1 MKKMFVKLNKVTL
14 LLTLSDVFTWGSFV
28 VISSLSG
35 IYLSNKLG
43 ENTVEFVGIG
53 TAIYFITRGVFQI
66 PIGIFTDKLQKDR
79 DEIITL
85 AIGSI
90 LAGIPYLF
98 YPVITQPWHY
108 FVLQFV
114 FGLGISL
121 NVVNWRK
128 LFALNIREGMEGKE
142 YAFYDAVL
150 STSTA
155 IISII
160 LGIVAN
166 IGDKYFDL
174 VMIIAGITMM
184 LASVWILMITLI
196 RDRKSKD

>member
-1 MKKMFVKLNKVTL
+1 MKKLLVKLNKVTL

-28 VISSLSG
+28 VVSALSG
-35 IYLSNKLG
+35 IYLADKLG
-43 ENTVEFVGIG
+43 TNTVGFVGIG
-53 TAIYFITRGVFQI
+53 TAIYFITRAIFQI
-66 PIGIFTDKLQKDR
+66 PIGIFTDKIKKDK
-79 DEIITL
+79 DEIIIL

-98 YPVITQPWHY
+98 YPIINSPWQY

-114 FGLGISL
+114 FGFGISL

-128 LFALNIREGMEGKE
+128 LFALNVREGMEGKE

-155 IISII
+155 IISIV

-166 IGDKYFDL
+166 IGGEYFDL
-174 VMIIAGITMM
+174 VMTIAGITMI
-184 LASVWILMITLI
+184 LASIWILMIRSIKT
-196 RDRKSKD
+196 RKSK

>member
-1 MKKMFVKLNKVTL
+1 MKNLLVKLNKVTL

-28 VISSLSG
+28 VVSALSG
-35 IYLSNKLG
+35 IYLADKLG
-43 ENTVEFVGIG
+43 TNTVGFVGIG
-53 TAIYFITRGVFQI
+53 TAIYFITRAIFQI
-66 PIGIFTDKLQKDR
+66 PIGIFTDKIKKDK
-79 DEIITL
+79 DEIIIL

-98 YPVITQPWHY
+98 YPIINSPWQY

-114 FGLGISL
+114 FGFGISL

-128 LFALNIREGMEGKE
+128 LFALNVREGMEGKE

-155 IISII
+155 IISIV

-166 IGDKYFDL
+166 IGGEYFDL
-174 VMIIAGITMM
+174 VMTIAGITMI
-184 LASVWILMITLI
+184 LASIWILMIRSVKT
-196 RDRKSKD
+196 RKSK

>member
-1 MKKMFVKLNKVTL
+1 MKKLLVKLNKVTL

-28 VISSLSG
+28 VVSALSG
-35 IYLSNKLG
+35 IYLADKLG
-43 ENTVEFVGIG
+43 TNTVGFVGIG
-53 TAIYFITRGVFQI
+53 TAIYFITRAIFQI
-66 PIGIFTDKLQKDR
+66 PIGIFTDKIKKDK
-79 DEIITL
+79 DEIIIL

-98 YPVITQPWHY
+98 YPIINSPWQY

-114 FGLGISL
+114 FGFGISL

-128 LFALNIREGMEGKE
+128 LFALNVREGMEGKE

-155 IISII
+155 IISIV

-166 IGDKYFDL
+166 IGGEYFDL
-174 VMIIAGITMM
+174 VMTIAGITMI
-184 LASVWILMITLI
+184 LASIWILMIRSVKT
-196 RDRKSKD
+196 RKSK

>member
-1 MKKMFVKLNKVTL
+1 MKNLLVKLNKVTL

-28 VISSLSG
+28 VVSALSG
-35 IYLSNKLG
+35 IYLADKLG
-43 ENTVEFVGIG
+43 TNTVGFVGIG
-53 TAIYFITRGVFQI
+53 TAIYFITRAIFQI
-66 PIGIFTDKLQKDR
+66 PIGIFTDKIKKDK
-79 DEIITL
+79 DEIIIL

-98 YPVITQPWHY
+98 YPIINSPWQY

-114 FGLGISL
+114 FGFGISL

-128 LFALNIREGMEGKE
+128 LFALNVREGMEGKE

-155 IISII
+155 IISIV

-166 IGDKYFDL
+166 IGGEYFDL
-174 VMIIAGITMM
+174 VMTIAGITMI
-184 LASVWILMITLI
+184 LASIWILMIRSIKT
-196 RDRKSKD
+196 RKSK